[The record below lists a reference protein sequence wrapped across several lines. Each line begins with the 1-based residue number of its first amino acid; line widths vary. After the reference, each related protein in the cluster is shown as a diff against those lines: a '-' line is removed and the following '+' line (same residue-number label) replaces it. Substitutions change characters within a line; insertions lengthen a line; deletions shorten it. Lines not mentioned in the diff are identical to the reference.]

1 MYNRIIGGYR
11 MKYGNEIKNICH
23 LAWPAIIQEAMNTV
37 VTYVDTAMVGSMGAT
52 ASAAVGLTST
62 VTWLLG
68 SISVA
73 FGVGVLAVCA
83 QSDGAKDY
91 KKVQIAGQQALFIS
105 FIIGLITT
113 IISIIIAPFLPG
125 WLNGAKEIRH
135 DAFLYFLIVS
145 APFIFR
151 TFIIILSSTLRAV
164 KDMKTPMMINVY
176 MNIINIILN
185 FFLIY
190 PTRKIFGITVYG
202 AGLSVAGAAIASAI
216 SYIVGEF

>member
-1 MYNRIIGGYR
+1 

-37 VTYVDTAMVGSMGAT
+37 VTYVDTGMVGSMGAT

-91 KKVQIAGQQALFIS
+91 KKVQIG
-105 FIIGLITT
+105 
-113 IISIIIAPFLPG
+113 
-125 WLNGAKEIRH
+125 
-135 DAFLYFLIVS
+135 
-145 APFIFR
+145 
-151 TFIIILSSTLRAV
+151 STS
-164 KDMKTPMMINVY
+164 
-176 MNIINIILN
+176 
-185 FFLIY
+185 LIY
-190 PTRKIFGITVYG
+190 FFYYRIDNNY
-202 AGLSVAGAAIASAI
+202 
-216 SYIVGEF
+216 Y